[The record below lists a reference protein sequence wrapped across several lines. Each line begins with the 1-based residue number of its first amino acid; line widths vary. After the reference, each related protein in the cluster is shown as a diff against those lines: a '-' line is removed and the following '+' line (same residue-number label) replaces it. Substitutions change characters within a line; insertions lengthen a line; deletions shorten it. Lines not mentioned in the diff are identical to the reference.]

1 MKRNIFKVGLV
12 SGSQNHFHLCLS
24 FNDYS
29 SMQITNHQQLK
40 YMVHYYLHSKMKC
53 SYCLEQNLR
62 STIHVQGGST
72 TLMTPTIYWDEDG
85 KSHFHD
91 LNINTSKYSC
101 SNRHCW
107 IVRRRQQCLC
117 CNAVTTF
124 EQVTRESDIPLVTIS
139 GISPNG
145 AIVSELTGNIIYQI
159 AGTSS
164 NETIVSGI
172 VEST

>member
-1 MKRNIFKVGLV
+1 MSMISSCCIKQRHIFLCIEKYVDLV
-12 SGSQNHFHLCLS
+12 SGSQNHLLLRLS

-29 SMQITNHQQLK
+29 SMQTTNHQQLK
-40 YMVHYYLHSKMKC
+40 YMVHYYLDSKMKC
-53 SYCLEQNLR
+53 SYCVEQNLR

-107 IVRRRQQCLC
+107 TVKSRQQSQC
-117 CNAVTTF
+117 CTAVTTF
-124 EQVTRESDIPLVTIS
+124 EQITRESDIPLVTITAAS
-139 GISPNG
+139 LSST
-145 AIVSELTGNIIYQI
+145 VVTGTIII
-159 AGTSS
+159 G
-164 NETIVSGI
+164 
-172 VEST
+172 